1 MSGKEFVFYFVYKQE
16 DKNNDN
22 PLIRIAS
29 KKEKEKIFLTDF
41 TVMYFC

>member
-1 MSGKEFVFYFVYKQE
+1 MSGKEFIFYFVYKQE

-22 PLIRIAS
+22 HLTRTVS
-29 KKEKEKIFLTDF
+29 KKKKFLTDF